1 MLKVKKKIQN
11 PKSQNNDELT
21 DLQNQIKNSIKNLFI
36 KDQKNKKTINGY
48 ADLITKI
55 RNEYAQLQKQNN
67 QLKIEL
73 QKYQQYVQN
82 VSQNPYIKPSYVRPK
97 RKRIQYYDESD
108 ESDSYISEVRKRP
121 RKSPKKYIYM
131 KMILMG
137 FHTSRILQL
146 RKKIKKMIFTKF
158 KIINQKRNNQNK
170 SPPPTQKKIYKNKKG
185 ITKSIK
191 M

>member
-67 QLKIEL
+67 QLKTEL

-108 ESDSYISEVRKRP
+108 ESDSYIPEVRKRP
-121 RKSPKKYIYM
+121 RKSQK
-131 KMILMG
+131 
-137 FHTSRILQL
+137 R
-146 RKKIKKMIFTKF
+146 
-158 KIINQKRNNQNK
+158 KIIHEDDTDWIPYEPDSPTEEEDQEDDIYEVQNNK
-170 SPPPTQKKIYKNKKG
+170 SKEKQPKQINPKNKK
-185 ITKSIK
+185 
-191 M
+191 

>member
-55 RNEYAQLQKQNN
+55 RNKCAQLQKENN

-82 VSQNPYIKPSYVRPK
+82 VSQNPYRKPSYLRPK
-97 RKRIQYYDESD
+97 RKRIPYYYESD
-108 ESDSYISEVRKRP
+108 ESDPYISEVRKRP
-121 RKSPKKYIYM
+121 RKSQKRKIIYEDDIDGIPYEPDSPTEEEDQEDDIYEVQNNKSKEKQPKQINPKKC
-131 KMILMG
+131 
-137 FHTSRILQL
+137 
-146 RKKIKKMIFTKF
+146 
-158 KIINQKRNNQNK
+158 
-170 SPPPTQKKIYKNKKG
+170 KKG